1 MRIGFIIPTELES
14 QNLNEYNS
22 HITCAGFG
30 AGKAAACSA
39 AAKLVYEKHCDTIII
54 WGLAGSLDKNVN
66 VNDIVVGNKVAY
78 RDYDITPLQGAKG
91 VGEVPGYAPNIW
103 VELDQNLVLQIRDA
117 LEKEFPDRIVKQ
129 GAICTGDQFVQ
140 HSSEDSYNRVE
151 KEAQAVDMESA
162 AVVHFCENLNK
173 FSGKKIKVGI
183 VRVIS
188 DNADHSAHVDFNS
201 FIEEFS
207 KMNRKMLNF
216 RADILRLNDSQE
228 HILKTIKNY
237 PDFPSPG
244 VMFKDIWES
253 IGNQKVFEEI
263 CHDLY
268 DISGIVYNG
277 VKFTKVAGIESRG
290 FIFAHE
296 LAKMMNLPFVP
307 VRKAGKLPGEVSRVD
322 YDTEYSSTSLEVQ
335 KEAFNSNDKV
345 LLVDDIIATGGSL
358 LAAKKAIEECGASC
372 KHCLAYGKIEKLDG
386 ESFLRENGLIPHY
399 LLNM

>member
-1 MRIGFIIPTELES
+1 MRVGFIIPTELES
-14 QNLNEYNS
+14 KNLNEYNS
-22 HITCAGFG
+22 HITCAGLG

-54 WGLAGSLDKNVN
+54 WGLAGSLDKEVK

-78 RDYDITPLQGAKG
+78 RDYNIAPLQGSKG
-91 VGEVPGYAPNIW
+91 IGEVPGYAPDIW
-103 VELDQNLVLQIRDA
+103 VELDQNLAFQIQDS
-117 LEKEFPDRIVKQ
+117 LEELFPDRTVKQ

-140 HSSEDSYNRVE
+140 HSSESYYNRVE
-151 KEAQAVDMESA
+151 KESQAVDMESA

-173 FSGKKIKVGI
+173 FSNKKIKVGV
-183 VRVIS
+183 VRIIS
-188 DNADHSAHVDFNS
+188 DNADHTAHVDFNS

-207 KMNRKMLNF
+207 KMNNKMYKFRTNLLKSNYSEENIRK
-216 RADILRLNDSQE
+216 A
-228 HILKTIKNY
+228 IKDY
-237 PDFPSPG
+237 PNFPSEG
-244 VMFKDIWES
+244 VIFKDIWKS
-253 IGNQKVFEEI
+253 IGDQKVFEEI
-263 CHDLY
+263 CNRMY
-268 DISGIVYNG
+268 DIVGIVYNG
-277 VKFTKVAGIESRG
+277 VKFSKIAGVESRG

-322 YDTEYSSTSLEVQ
+322 YDTEYSSASLEVQ

-372 KHCLAYGKIEKLDG
+372 KHCITFGSIEKLDG
-386 ESFLRENGLIPHY
+386 VSSLLQNNLVAHY
-399 LLNM
+399 LIEM